1 MPKQLL
7 SRPNI
12 ASIKR
17 GSHLL
22 HLPTSTPLETEPS
35 VCQRLPCEFP
45 SELGSVP
52 SFNFS
57 KPFQTGLQPLACLL
71 LLMRWCALV
80 LYHQSCFSKVW
91 SNGQSTQPR
100 VTPVFSL
107 MRSYCKHLLFAQYA
121 NCKGSRE
128 GGRLALIRSMTSRM
142 NLFTLVVYKLSTCR
156 FSSLV

>member
-107 MRSYCKHLLFAQYA
+107 MRSYCKHLCLHSMPTA
-121 NCKGSRE
+121 RD

-156 FSSLV
+156 FSFLV